1 MAITSFCPI
10 DISHSSIGIRVGLR
24 KVARVVS
31 IGIVTSHIL
40 QKKKTK
46 VDDFFVSWRF
56 PRNVKPI
63 IALAL
68 LMSTGSLCQK
78 ISLKVEEA
86 GKRIYFLFHSPAFY
100 SYINDF
106 LL

>member
-40 QKKKTK
+40 QKKE
-46 VDDFFVSWRF
+46 VGDFFVSSWRF
-56 PRNVKPI
+56 PGNEKPI

>member
-40 QKKKTK
+40 QKKE
-46 VDDFFVSWRF
+46 VGDFFVSWRF
-56 PRNVKPI
+56 PGNEKPI

-78 ISLKVEEA
+78 SA
-86 GKRIYFLFHSPAFY
+86 
-100 SYINDF
+100 
-106 LL
+106 

>member
-40 QKKKTK
+40 QKKE
-46 VDDFFVSWRF
+46 VGDFFVSWRF
-56 PRNVKPI
+56 PGNEKPI

-86 GKRIYFLFHSPAFY
+86 RKRIYFLFHSPAFY